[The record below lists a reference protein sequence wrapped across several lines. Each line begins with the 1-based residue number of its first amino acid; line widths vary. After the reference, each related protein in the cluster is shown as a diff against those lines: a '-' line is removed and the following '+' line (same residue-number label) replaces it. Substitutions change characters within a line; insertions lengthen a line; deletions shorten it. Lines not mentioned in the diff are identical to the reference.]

1 MAQRGAGWW
10 RCRAWSLLPAMLLV
24 TSTAAAQQ
32 GVTGRW
38 RIDVTE
44 LSPAPVF
51 GELVLADSA
60 GLLVGR
66 AALSSNNGPPVSLV
80 HAVLDQ
86 AGVVSF
92 TIPGP
97 GGATFS
103 GRLGEGSLL
112 RGDVRSDDG
121 RRGHWTANRLD
132 PSIEFYPVL
141 PAFRLRQL
149 VGGIGAEHAFLPP
162 AFVAAASAEAPRAAL
177 QATYDDR
184 ARASGVPALSG
195 MALQRDA
202 APRLLGVEQR
212 TIVLAAVQKTL
223 LQLRGALPDDS
234 ARAVFDI
241 TFRPGGRWR
250 LDLHDAAL
258 DVARQRAR
266 TLEWKNLVPALRG
279 TGLVPDSVPTTGAI
293 LLAIQRLLLIER
305 ADSAGTAQLLAAAT
319 RADPVSARQLK
330 ILLASYPEAEA
341 WDAQAITFLLRSRWV
356 LAGGTS
362 RSPTDV
368 VRVTW
373 LAIMP
378 GDSGRV
384 ASLPV
389 IEPRRFGQP
398 QAVPR
403 YGASS
408 ASMARLLT
416 AENWSGRQWLA
427 RHGMPEMLTVLHEL
441 ESPGRADLLVARD
454 GELLQVVSVKRR
466 AAESM
471 SGFLERQ
478 DAIAV
483 EAEYVPVLALGAIL
497 HEWGHLLAEGWRF
510 DRAVG
515 AAPDSGE
522 VVLPALNPWLVEGIA
537 EVWTDVVLEPIVARA
552 PLVGLAEA
560 EKRVRL
566 SGDEN
571 DPHVTGYLM
580 ARAAV
585 RAGRA
590 KGATTAESL
599 RHLIEAGDPGR
610 VLSDSLF
617 SGSVRDPGG
626 DVVPL
631 IVSAPSRRFLVP
643 ESIFTVD
650 TRYPDPVSSII
661 RTPRP

>member
-1 MAQRGAGWW
+1 MRLFSAILLLAGWPV
-10 RCRAWSLLPAMLLV
+10 A
-24 TSTAAAQQ
+24 AAAQQ

-44 LSPAPVF
+44 LSPASVF
-51 GELVLADSA
+51 GELVLSDSA
-60 GLLVGR
+60 GLLIGR
-66 AALSSNNGPPVSLV
+66 ATLSSNNGPPVPLTRV
-80 HAVLDQ
+80 ELDQ
-86 AGVVSF
+86 AGIVSF
-92 TIPGP
+92 TVPGQ
-97 GGATFS
+97 GGGSFT
-103 GRLGEGSLL
+103 GRLGEGAIL
-112 RGDVRSDDG
+112 RGEVRSEDG

-162 AFVAAASAEAPRAAL
+162 ALVAAATAEAPRAGL

-184 ARASGVPALSG
+184 ARASGIPALAG
-195 MALQRDA
+195 VALQRDA

-212 TIVLAAVQKTL
+212 ATMLAAVQKTL
-223 LQLRGALPDDS
+223 LQMRSALPDDS
-234 ARAVFDI
+234 SRALFDI

-279 TGLVPDSVPTTGAI
+279 AGLVPDSAPTTGTI

-305 ADSAGTAQLLAAAT
+305 TDSAGVSQLLGLAARVDASST
-319 RADPVSARQLK
+319 RQLR
-330 ILLASYPEAEA
+330 ILLASYREAEA

-356 LAGGTS
+356 PVEGTA

-368 VRVTW
+368 VRATW

-378 GDSGRV
+378 GDSARV
-384 ASLPV
+384 ASPPM
-389 IEPRRFGQP
+389 IDARRFGQP

-403 YGASS
+403 YGASN
-408 ASMARLLT
+408 ASMARLLS

-454 GELLQVVSVKRR
+454 GELLRVVSVKQR
-466 AAESM
+466 AAEST

-478 DAIAV
+478 EAIAV
-483 EAEYVPVLALGAIL
+483 EASYVPVLALGAIL

-510 DRAVG
+510 DRAVRD
-515 AAPDSGE
+515 APDSGE

-537 EVWTDVVLEPIVARA
+537 EVWTDVVLEPIVART

-566 SGDEN
+566 AADET

-590 KGATTAESL
+590 KGATTAASL

-610 VLSDSLF
+610 VVSDSLF
-617 SGSVRDPGG
+617 NGSVRDPGG

-643 ESIFTVD
+643 ESVFTVD